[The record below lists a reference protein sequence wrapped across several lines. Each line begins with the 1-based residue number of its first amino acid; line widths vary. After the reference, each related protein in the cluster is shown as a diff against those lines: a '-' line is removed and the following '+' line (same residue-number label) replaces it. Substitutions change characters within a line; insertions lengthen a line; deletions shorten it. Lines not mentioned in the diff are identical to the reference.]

1 MNEKKDELNDESI
14 NDDLN
19 KDNLETTEIIEDII
33 NNESASIEENVQK
46 KMDENIVDIKE
57 TIEDV
62 LTEDNVANDQVEEI
76 KVEEIKIKPQDEEKN
91 ILVEP
96 ELVSSNNEP
105 KQTQQSVNFDPYL
118 MNQQLNQTNKIGQIG
133 LILSIAAIIV
143 SFIPF
148 LNFIS
153 WLVWIGGL
161 VCSIIGLTK
170 KPKGMAI
177 AGLIISLLGIIIMLF
192 LVAMIATALAA
203 SSAL

>member
-1 MNEKKDELNDESI
+1 MNEKKDELNDENI

-91 ILVEP
+91 ILDEP

-192 LVAMIATALAA
+192 LVAMIATALAT